1 MFSIRNILI
10 AGIVGL
16 QLVSVGAVMLSTN
29 LTTETVLV
37 GHARTLMTH
46 VSMETRQ
53 HAERYLSLAR
63 ETVELTQR
71 LANFE
76 VIQRE
81 DHKAMERYFVEQLS
95 LHPSFD
101 GIYFGSVNG
110 SFTYVKRE
118 EERFEN
124 AYRSKFIRVAE
135 GSRDVELVWR
145 NSGYDEL
152 ARETD
157 PDDTYDPRVR
167 PWYRDSIESRGH
179 IWTEPYFFFTSK
191 KPGISSANPV
201 YNSAGD
207 TVGAVGVDIEIDS
220 LSEFLASLNISENAK
235 AFILNSNGDVIA
247 YPDLGMIHRAV
258 SGDSGTP
265 KFTRIDEFGDPVA
278 RLAFLSLGQA
288 TGNYDI
294 AEATFTSF
302 VVDGETYL
310 ASFSPLLHP
319 ELPWSLGIYLP
330 KDDFLGVFKENQQ
343 QNLLM
348 VAGITVIA
356 CLLGIM
362 LWRGIAR
369 PLTLLRAHARTVS
382 NGDLQ
387 PPPEIRSAYSEI
399 REMVLSFDRM
409 VSGLRDR
416 DQRNVELAGELQES
430 EIQLRQAQKM
440 EAMGQ
445 LTSGI
450 AHDFNNLL
458 GIVIGNLDFLRDA
471 LKDRPESRDM
481 AERAIRAALRGADLT
496 QRLLSFARRQRLK
509 PEVIDLNALVAT
521 MTDLMQRTLG
531 ETIKVES
538 DVAGDLR
545 LARIDPS
552 QMETALLNLAMNARH
567 AMPNGGT
574 LTVETR
580 NVILERRNPGIHE
593 EVLPGPYVM
602 VTVGDTGAGMSSKVL
617 TQVFEPFFTTKPIG
631 EGSGLG
637 LSMVHGFIK
646 QSLGHIAIESDEGV
660 GTKVRLYFPV
670 VADDRL
676 EVPDKV
682 LPLEELRGNGETI
695 LVVEDDEE
703 VRAVAVVII
712 ESLGYMV
719 LEAMDGA
726 EALAA
731 LDQNEKVDLLF
742 TDMVL
747 PNDMNG
753 AELATETV
761 ARRPGIKVL
770 YTSGYSEAVAE
781 HDDQRWQAIDLVP
794 KPYRC
799 HDLAQR
805 LYMAIHQNNG
815 PTQSGQEPK

>member
-1 MFSIRNILI
+1 
-10 AGIVGL
+10 
-16 QLVSVGAVMLSTN
+16 
-29 LTTETVLV
+29 
-37 GHARTLMTH
+37 
-46 VSMETRQ
+46 
-53 HAERYLSLAR
+53 
-63 ETVELTQR
+63 
-71 LANFE
+71 
-76 VIQRE
+76 
-81 DHKAMERYFVEQLS
+81 
-95 LHPSFD
+95 
-101 GIYFGSVNG
+101 
-110 SFTYVKRE
+110 
-118 EERFEN
+118 
-124 AYRSKFIRVAE
+124 
-135 GSRDVELVWR
+135 
-145 NSGYDEL
+145 
-152 ARETD
+152 
-157 PDDTYDPRVR
+157 
-167 PWYRDSIESRGH
+167 
-179 IWTEPYFFFTSK
+179 
-191 KPGISSANPV
+191 
-201 YNSAGD
+201 
-207 TVGAVGVDIEIDS
+207 
-220 LSEFLASLNISENAK
+220 
-235 AFILNSNGDVIA
+235 
-247 YPDLGMIHRAV
+247 
-258 SGDSGTP
+258 
-265 KFTRIDEFGDPVA
+265 
-278 RLAFLSLGQA
+278 
-288 TGNYDI
+288 
-294 AEATFTSF
+294 
-302 VVDGETYL
+302 
-310 ASFSPLLHP
+310 
-319 ELPWSLGIYLP
+319 
-330 KDDFLGVFKENQQ
+330 
-343 QNLLM
+343 
-348 VAGITVIA
+348 
-356 CLLGIM
+356 
-362 LWRGIAR
+362 
-369 PLTLLRAHARTVS
+369 
-382 NGDLQ
+382 
-387 PPPEIRSAYSEI
+387 
-399 REMVLSFDRM
+399 
-409 VSGLRDR
+409 
-416 DQRNVELAGELQES
+416 
-430 EIQLRQAQKM
+430 M

-445 LTSGI
+445 LTGGI

-770 YTSGYSEAVAE
+770 YTSGYSEGRCRTRRPAVAG
-781 HDDQRWQAIDLVP
+781 HRSGSKTVQAP
-794 KPYRC
+794 R
-799 HDLAQR
+799 
-805 LYMAIHQNNG
+805 
-815 PTQSGQEPK
+815 SGTTPVYGNSSE